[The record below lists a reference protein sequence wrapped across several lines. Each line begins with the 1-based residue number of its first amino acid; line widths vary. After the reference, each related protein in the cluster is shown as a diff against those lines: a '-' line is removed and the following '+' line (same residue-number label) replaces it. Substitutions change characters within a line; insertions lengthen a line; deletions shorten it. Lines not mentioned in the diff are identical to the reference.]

1 MLDEFAPYARKAVD
15 EPPSGGIE
23 MIDGGPR
30 AQRSGSGS
38 TTRVKVR
45 RMSRF
50 GGPGSSHGRRQP
62 SEQSRGGSRDGAGS
76 IGPGIDDFSTSDV
89 RFGEPGMPGHSPSMD
104 ALANA
109 STKAPKKTK
118 K

>member
-1 MLDEFAPYARKAVD
+1 MLDEFAPYASKAVE

-23 MIDGGPR
+23 MIDGGLR

-50 GGPGSSHGRRQP
+50 GGPGSAHGRRQP

-76 IGPGIDDFSTSDV
+76 IGPSIDEFSASDV
-89 RFGEPGMPGHSPSMD
+89 RFGEPGIPAHSPSMD
-104 ALANA
+104 ALANVSGA
-109 STKAPKKTK
+109 APKKV
-118 K
+118 